1 MSYFIYTFFNIMLPI
16 FLTIFAGYAFRSWY
30 PIDVRTLVKLQ
41 LYLLLPA
48 LLFVKVYESD
58 LSGDVL
64 TSVAMS
70 TAFIMTLIYVISF
83 VISRLRGYSPE
94 DTSVFVNSNTFYNAG
109 ALSLPLMQLLYTNP
123 IAVSI
128 QAIIII
134 VHNIV
139 FFTIG
144 MFTVGNS
151 RGNLKRAL
159 KSIYKMPFIY
169 VMIMGIILKRINM
182 TIWDPLWQ
190 TIGLLTTTYSGV
202 ALLTLGAQLKETNFS
217 FGNMRI
223 YLSNVIRLLLSPAI
237 AFAIVTLLG
246 IEGIIAQ
253 VIVIAMGAPTA
264 VNVALMSIEYDNK
277 PEFASQAVLTSTVL
291 SAVTLT
297 MVIILVQLVIPI

>member
-1 MSYFIYTFFNIMLPI
+1 M
-16 FLTIFAGYAFRSWY
+16 
-30 PIDVRTLVKLQ
+30 
-41 LYLLLPA
+41 
-48 LLFVKVYESD
+48 FVKVYESD

-223 YLSNVIRLLLSPAI
+223 YLSNIIRLLLAPAI